1 MGRRLT
7 FLCDDEGRFRLLSNE
22 GGAVHEAYSDIIGTA
37 VEFSV
42 HAPGAGPLRADYVM
56 GEDTGRTV
64 RSLEDPRA
72 IAVTLY
78 RGVFR
83 YPDAMGRDVRFIAV
97 SDGQTIH
104 DFGVCVVEGQVLLAL
119 GCDNGGV
126 HWNSTILSH
135 AFYLAIEGGQNR
147 ATGRDRP
154 GGGGRQSSRRRTRL
168 LSGDDPSDASPNDL
182 PTDRGCDPP
191 IGGRPV
197 RHRQRDPPGG
207 RSGTVRGWLVGDP
220 AHRP

>member
-56 GEDTGRTV
+56 GEDTGRTI

-78 RGVFR
+78 KGCLSL
-83 YPDAMGRDVRFIAV
+83 P
-97 SDGQTIH
+97 
-104 DFGVCVVEGQVLLAL
+104 
-119 GCDNGGV
+119 GCDG
-126 HWNSTILSH
+126 
-135 AFYLAIEGGQNR
+135 
-147 ATGRDRP
+147 P
-154 GGGGRQSSRRRTRL
+154 
-168 LSGDDPSDASPNDL
+168 
-182 PTDRGCDPP
+182 
-191 IGGRPV
+191 
-197 RHRQRDPPGG
+197 
-207 RSGTVRGWLVGDP
+207 
-220 AHRP
+220 